1 MQFIEVSLT
10 GVRSAVITLSARG
23 QPQRVVLFPMLHLAT
38 PDFYTSVAAR
48 LGSCR
53 VILAEGIAGNS
64 LVAGALTSAYRLPAR
79 RDRLGLVAQNIDYA
93 RLQAEV
99 IAPDLTGR
107 QLRSG
112 WRALPF
118 LPRAALFLLAPVM
131 GAVFWLRGSRRTLA
145 RFAAAEDLPDPAL
158 VMLRDRAPGL
168 MRLLLDDRDA
178 QLAAALDQVLARTS
192 DGPADIAVVYGA
204 AHMPALTRHLQSRYG
219 FRPRAADWLTVF
231 DF

>member
-10 GVRSAVITLSARG
+10 GVGSAVITLSPPG

-53 VILAEGIAGNS
+53 VILAEGIAGSS

-79 RDRLGLVAQNIDYA
+79 RDRLRLGAQKLDYA
-93 RLQAEV
+93 R
-99 IAPDLTGR
+99 
-107 QLRSG
+107 
-112 WRALPF
+112 
-118 LPRAALFLLAPVM
+118 PRAALFLLAPVM

-168 MRLLLDDRDA
+168 MRLPLDDRDA

-192 DGPADIAVVYGA
+192 DEPADIAVVYGA